1 MQLRRLYVRL
11 KKLLLAL
18 ILVIITLLAVR
29 TYDALQGP
37 PLEPWHKL
45 VPDEL
50 RAEQLDK
57 SDWAA

>member
-50 RAEQLDK
+50 SA
-57 SDWAA
+57 